1 MTVCKATSTYTAE
14 AFKASPAFLK
24 IAIEDAVKVVAKT
37 NGQTESLTMEAL
49 SMGVPNVV
57 EAVCKLVNAAAE
69 HCAKEANAGTL
80 WAEK

>member
-1 MTVCKATSTYTAE
+1 MTKTTYTAE

-24 IAIEDAVKVVAKT
+24 VAIEDAVKVVAKT
-37 NGQTESLTMEAL
+37 NGQTEPLTMEAL

-69 HCAKEANAGTL
+69 HCAKEANAGQL
-80 WAEK
+80 WGTK

>member
-1 MTVCKATSTYTAE
+1 MTKTYTAE

-24 IAIEDAVKVVAKT
+24 VAIEDAVKVVAKT

-49 SMGVPNVV
+49 SMGVSNVV

-69 HCAKEANAGTL
+69 HCAKEANAGML
-80 WAEK
+80 WG

>member
-1 MTVCKATSTYTAE
+1 MTKTTYTAE

-37 NGQTESLTMEAL
+37 NGQTEALTMQAL

-80 WAEK
+80 WSTK

>member
-1 MTVCKATSTYTAE
+1 MNKTYTAE

-24 IAIEDAVKVVAKT
+24 IAIEDAVKVVAKA
-37 NGQTESLTMEAL
+37 NGQTEALTMQAL
-49 SMGVPNVV
+49 SAGVSNVV

-80 WAEK
+80 WDQK